1 MNKAQL
7 QASLAFNGETLAEA
21 ENTLR
26 RIQAEPYPQRPYF
39 QERLN
44 AALRLVYEIK
54 SLQCRMQEELAALTP
69 HPSPI
74 HF

>member
-26 RIQAEPYPQRPYF
+26 RIQAEPFPQRPYF

-44 AALRLVYEIK
+44 AARRLVYEIK
-54 SLQCRMQEELAALTP
+54 AHQHRLQEQLSAL
-69 HPSPI
+69 
-74 HF
+74 